1 MTSNFDKRL
10 RSVWTWQRTAARALD
25 LFEREVGE
33 QPERHLDARWATT
46 EQELLGQIGR
56 CRSELEDFALLSHW
70 AIFEE
75 FVYDWLIRRTYWA
88 GVSSE
93 KDDCV
98 RKGLSRRIQYWS
110 FEEKLTALKPI
121 LGKELALEL
130 NALRRW
136 RNWVAHGKQE
146 PRPVSFNFD
155 QAQSLL
161 TAALTRLESVP
172 VNAAKVLVER
182 KGSGS
187 LNIRRP

>member
-1 MTSNFDKRL
+1 MTSSFDERL
-10 RSVWTWQRTAARALD
+10 RSVWTWQRTAARALA

-33 QPERHLDARWATT
+33 QPERHLDTRWATT

-75 FVYDWLIRRTYWA
+75 FVNDWLIRRTHWA

-93 KDDCV
+93 KDDRV
-98 RKGLSRRIQYWS
+98 RKWLSRRIQHWS

-121 LGKELALEL
+121 LGEELALEL

-136 RNWVAHGKQE
+136 RDWVAHRKQE
-146 PRPVSFNFD
+146 PRPEALDFD

-161 TAALTRLESVP
+161 TAALTRLEMMP
-172 VNAAKVLVER
+172 VNAAEVLV
-182 KGSGS
+182 
-187 LNIRRP
+187 